1 MKRRSV
7 IKGLAGSVVIAAV
20 LFSTNANAVPS
31 FARQTG
37 LPCQAC
43 HTVFPELTTFGREFK
58 LNGYTL
64 TGLRQIESTGAAA
77 GGGGGVKINEIPPL
91 SAMLQVG
98 FTNVASTAALRRTA
112 GQDIQN
118 NNVEFPQ
125 QLSFFFAGEIS
136 PHMGTFLRFTYSQ
149 PNDKFR
155 WDSTDV
161 RYANHTTLFG
171 GDTIYGVTLNNNPT
185 VQDVWNTVPAWGF
198 PFASSNTAGTPTYS
212 ALLDGRLAQDVAGL
226 GAYTLVNGHLYVEA
240 DAYRSAHLGV
250 PGGTGCDPSIS
261 SCSPGTIQNFAPYW
275 RLAWQQNFGAN
286 YLEVGTLG
294 LYARLVPAAN
304 FPAVNGVSD
313 KYTDVGVDAQ
323 YERPVNDS
331 DSISAHM
338 LYLYENVDGYSGA
351 VGGLVNGE
359 SAQGRTLRLN
369 GTYHLGHWA
378 TGTVAYFQKTGNSA
392 LITGDSRGY
401 ILQASYLPWEN
412 TKFTAQ
418 YTGYTKFNGDSAHA

>member
-1 MKRRSV
+1 MKRPSV
-7 IKGLAGSVVIAAV
+7 IKGAV

-43 HTVFPELTTFGREFK
+43 HTVFPELTAFGRSFK

-98 FTNVASTAALRRTA
+98 FTNVANDAALGTNV
-112 GQDIQN
+112 QN

-136 PHMGTFLRFTYSQ
+136 PRMGTFMQFTYSQ
-149 PNDKFR
+149 PSDHFT
-155 WDSTDV
+155 WDNTDV

-198 PFASSNTAGTPTYS
+198 PFASSDTAGTPAYS
-212 ALLDGRLAQDVAGL
+212 ALLDGGLAQDVVGL
-226 GAYTLVNGHLYVEA
+226 GAYTLVNGHLYIEA

-250 PGGTGCDPSIS
+250 PGGTAGGA
-261 SCSPGTIQNFAPYW
+261 GTIQNVAPYW

-294 LYARLVPAAN
+294 MYARLTPSTYI
-304 FPAVNGVSD
+304 NGLSD

-323 YERPVNDS
+323 YERPVNGNDMV
-331 DSISAHM
+331 SAHM
-338 LYLYENVDGYSGA
+338 LYLYENVNGYSGT
-351 VGGLVNGE
+351 VGSGLVNGE
-359 SAQGRTLRLN
+359 SAQGRTLRLDS
-369 GTYHLGHWA
+369 TYHLGHWA

-418 YTGYTKFNGDSAHA
+418 YTGYT